1 MIPLSVFNA
10 HLARVCNMS
19 KCLQCLLDI
28 DECAVGSD
36 VCDTHAECSNT
47 IGSYECSCTVGYTGN
62 GFTCSKQADSLRST
76 VDLIIIFQAVK
87 MERFF
92 SMMGLHY
99 PLTTPM
105 ELYWFVWTMS
115 MGLCVMTGGTLWML
129 QLCVLSWDSQ
139 QMVITKLL

>member
-1 MIPLSVFNA
+1 
-10 HLARVCNMS
+10 
-19 KCLQCLLDI
+19 
-28 DECAVGSD
+28 
-36 VCDTHAECSNT
+36 
-47 IGSYECSCTVGYTGN
+47 
-62 GFTCSKQADSLRST
+62 
-76 VDLIIIFQAVK
+76 

-92 SMMGLHY
+92 SMMGLHS
-99 PLTTPM
+99 PLTTLM